1 MFEKTAEDFPSVEDL
16 RDILDDL
23 VKDFERI
30 NTDEYEKLLT
40 KLK

>member
-1 MFEKTAEDFPSVEDL
+1 MFEKTAEDL

-30 NTDEYEKLLT
+30 NTDEYEKLIT
-40 KLK
+40 KLKKKF